1 LKWGELETKL
11 ALGAAGAASKLSW
24 SDRGTVVA
32 SAMQE
37 MRMSLRIT
45 LRLFMAFALTV
56 AIGLSPAVAM
66 MPVAGLANAE
76 VDSGYVL
83 VAKKKKK
90 MTRQQEIDKSVESR
104 TVPSRYRSS
113 VPKQYHQYIPFA
125 K

>member
-1 LKWGELETKL
+1 
-11 ALGAAGAASKLSW
+11 
-24 SDRGTVVA
+24 
-32 SAMQE
+32 
-37 MRMSLRIT
+37 MSLRIT

>member
-1 LKWGELETKL
+1 
-11 ALGAAGAASKLSW
+11 
-24 SDRGTVVA
+24 
-32 SAMQE
+32 
-37 MRMSLRIT
+37 MSLRIT
-45 LRLFMAFALTV
+45 HRLFMAFALTV

-66 MPVAGLANAE
+66 MPVAGLASAE

-83 VAKKKKK
+83 VAKKKKKK

>member
-1 LKWGELETKL
+1 
-11 ALGAAGAASKLSW
+11 
-24 SDRGTVVA
+24 
-32 SAMQE
+32 
-37 MRMSLRIT
+37 MSLRIT
-45 LRLFMAFALTV
+45 HRLFMAFALTV

-66 MPVAGLANAE
+66 MPVAGLASAE